1 MKRCFS
7 QRQHMPSLEPGKS
20 PGFELEDLQMLS
32 SFRPVS
38 KALAD
43 LTQVGCKPIHTFCIV

>member
-1 MKRCFS
+1 
-7 QRQHMPSLEPGKS
+7 MPSLEPGKS